1 MGCGRDRL
9 VSQALWLPP
18 TDRHA
23 QAEVRF
29 DGVYMNSEVWING
42 QSLGTHPYGY
52 TSFAYDLTPF
62 LKQDGENVL
71 AVRVRN
77 EGANSRWYSG
87 SGIYRHVWLTL
98 TGEVRIPL
106 WGIGVTTPKIS
117 PELSVVE
124 VSIEVENRSKIPQGA
139 TVRTRIVG
147 PHGEPAGAGEKTA
160 DIPAGGKSIVVAVT
174 RCQACAAVVIVNA
187 AIVPGRNRAC
197 GGRESGRPLRRC
209 FWHSQYRGR
218 YRAWPAHQ
226 RGASEA

>member
-1 MGCGRDRL
+1 M
-9 VSQALWLPP
+9 ALSAGQEATGWVVGGTGWYRKHIPLPA

-29 DGVYMNSEVWING
+29 DGVYMNSDVWING

-52 TSFAYDLTPF
+52 TPFAYDLTPF

-106 WGIGVTTPKIS
+106 WGVGVTTPKVS
-117 PELSVVE
+117 PDLSTVE
-124 VSIEVENRSKIPQGA
+124 VSIAWKTGA
-139 TVRTRIVG
+139 RLR
-147 PHGEPAGAGEKTA
+147 
-160 DIPAGGKSIVVAVT
+160 
-174 RCQACAAVVIVNA
+174 NA
-187 AIVPGRNRAC
+187 
-197 GGRESGRPLRRC
+197 
-209 FWHSQYRGR
+209 
-218 YRAWPAHQ
+218 
-226 RGASEA
+226 